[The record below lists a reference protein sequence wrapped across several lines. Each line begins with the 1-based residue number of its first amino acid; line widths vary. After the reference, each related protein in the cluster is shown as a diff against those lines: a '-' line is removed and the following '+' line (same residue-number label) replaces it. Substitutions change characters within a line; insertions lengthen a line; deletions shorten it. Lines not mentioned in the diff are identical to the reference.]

1 MIFLITFRELQI
13 SLYMYIYKIYKNK
26 ALAKTHNIHNFF
38 FYTCM
43 IYIAILWSQPLNY
56 LYFISFSLKSDI
68 CTQAQHVST
77 FKRFQAIMVASPFYN
92 ALYRINT
99 ERYINRRSW
108 YLLRSTYKTGEQP
121 CYCPIS
127 LGMGILALHFK
138 TEAAMS
144 LSSGREMEHTSIL
157 ALGLHYF

>member
-38 FYTCM
+38 FITCM
-43 IYIAILWSQPLNY
+43 IYIAILWSQPLHY

-68 CTQAQHVST
+68 CTKVQHIST
-77 FKRFQAIMVASPFYN
+77 FKRFQAIIMVASPFYN
-92 ALYRINT
+92 ALYRNKLQAT
-99 ERYINRRSW
+99 EHYNRSSW

-127 LGMGILALHFK
+127 LGVCK
-138 TEAAMS
+138 
-144 LSSGREMEHTSIL
+144 
-157 ALGLHYF
+157 